1 MRGFLTKSL
10 TSLFILISLSI
21 FPSCQSEDK
30 KEDCDDLSMMCYR
43 GWPRKCNKLK
53 KTCGKAKIK
62 YTAELCQKAFNDL
75 LLGREY
81 KQVLGVYGERIEG
94 CFNEREIQKYKK

>member
-1 MRGFLTKSL
+1 MRDYLNKSL
-10 TSLFILISLSI
+10 TIIFALLSLTI
-21 FPSCQSEDK
+21 FPACQSEDK

-43 GWPRKCNKLK
+43 GFPRKCNKLK
-53 KTCGKAKIK
+53 KTCSNAKIK

-81 KQVLGVYGERIEG
+81 KQVTGVYGERIAG